1 MYILTQLR
9 KGPMCAPCSPGVRSS
24 GRTRGGIAW
33 CLDPSG
39 SLEECPLE
47 TTSCQGLPTIR
58 QGE

>member
-9 KGPMCAPCSPGVRSS
+9 KGPICAPCSSGVCSS

-47 TTSCQGLPTIR
+47 TTSCRELPAIR